1 MNIPSDDDLAEDV
14 EGAPGDAAV
23 DAALQRFG
31 KRLRQARER
40 AGMTQA
46 DAARGA
52 GTTQGSWSKLENGQL
67 DPSLSLV
74 LRIVGLFRLDSI
86 EALFGPAA
94 TGALMGAEPAER

>member
-1 MNIPSDDDLAEDV
+1 MNTLSDDERADDV
-14 EGAPGDAAV
+14 EAPEDAAV

-46 DAARGA
+46 DAARAA

-67 DPSLSLV
+67 DPTLGLV

-94 TGALMGAEPAER
+94 TGALMGGGPPDG